1 MSLQWVN
8 VLGPIVGM
16 QAAVPTLHGRRYP
29 WHLRLS
35 AAQLDSLV
43 FRESDLASGRWWT
56 ALTSAFVHYDDAH
69 LFENMA
75 SLASFAPAVV
85 AEHGAGAFLFA
96 FLGGSAASCLGM
108 DVRRQQLRA
117 LFGARRPATGLRSL
131 DRALARLAEGA
142 ADTAQQWSRY
152 AGASVGV
159 CAVLALHACSAL
171 GRLAGDARAAWGL
184 DAGGGRSAA
193 AAAAAAAARRRR
205 MQPMDIVQDGFVV
218 ARAVHVVAQAVGAL
232 SQGEQQQQ
240 QQLLLQQGAH
250 TVDHGGHLIGF
261 AFGVACFCAGRLLV
275 PSKRS
280 KAKKKRPW
288 G

>member
-56 ALTSAFVHYDDAH
+56 ALTSAFVHYDDTH

-85 AEHGAGAFLFA
+85 AEHGAGAFLFT
-96 FLGGSAASCLGM
+96 FLGGSAASCLGT

-117 LFGARRPATGLRSL
+117 LFSARRPMTGLSSL
-131 DRALARLAEGA
+131 DSALARLAEGA

-159 CAVLALHACSAL
+159 CAVLGLHACSAL
-171 GRLAGDARAAWGL
+171 RRLTYDARAAWGL
-184 DAGGGRSAA
+184 DDAGGGGS
-193 AAAAAAAARRRR
+193 AAAAARRRR
-205 MQPMDIVQDGFVV
+205 VQPMDIVQDGFVV

-232 SQGEQQQQ
+232 AQGDGWQQQQ

-261 AFGVACFCAGRLLV
+261 AFGVACFCAGRWLV